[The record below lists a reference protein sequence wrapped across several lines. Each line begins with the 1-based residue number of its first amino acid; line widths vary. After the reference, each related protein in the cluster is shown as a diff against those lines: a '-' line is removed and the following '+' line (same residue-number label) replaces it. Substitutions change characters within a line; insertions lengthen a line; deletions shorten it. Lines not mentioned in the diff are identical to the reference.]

1 MRNVIIGADGGGT
14 KTNLVALDAAT
25 GRKVATAATG
35 SINVYFAGMEEA
47 VANMKAALAALELQE
62 DDRILALA
70 IGDPAMDDSSPEDG
84 LAFRNRVKALLPA
97 GALCLSKSD
106 VFMALYAF
114 TGGMPGALMV
124 AGTGSMGIGL
134 KNTYCHNSFQPPLTV
149 GGWGEPT
156 TDPGSG
162 NDIAVRGIC
171 AAMNAF
177 DGIRP
182 DTALCRAVQD
192 FCGTSQPRGL
202 VGILNGEEMTRSKIA
217 AFSREVARC
226 ADAGDP
232 VSMEILQEA
241 GLVLGKYACSLLRQI
256 GAAVPVGAYGSV
268 LIHNGCVRRVFTET
282 IHKEFPQAQVSI
294 PDTPPEY
301 GAARFAAHA
310 LGIRWEEEK

>member
-1 MRNVIIGADGGGT
+1 MRNVIIGVDGGGT

-35 SINVYFAGMEEA
+35 SINVYFAGMETA
-47 VANMKAALAALELQE
+47 VANMKAALKDLALQE
-62 DDRILALA
+62 DRILALA

-84 LAFRNRVKALLPA
+84 RAFRERIEALLPE
-97 GALCLSKSD
+97 GTLCLSKSD

-114 TGGMPGALMV
+114 TGGEPGALMV

-134 KNTYCHNSFQPPLTV
+134 KERYSHHSFQIPLSV
-149 GGWGEPT
+149 GGWGNPT

-162 NDIAVRGIC
+162 NHIAIAGIT
-171 AAMNAF
+171 AALDAF
-177 DGIRP
+177 DGIGP
-182 DTALCRAVQD
+182 DTELCQAVQV
-192 FCGTSQPRGL
+192 FFGAAEPRAL
-202 VGILNGEEMTRSKIA
+202 VGILNGEDMTRSKIA

-232 VSMEILQEA
+232 VSMEILHEA

-268 LIHNGCVRRVFTET
+268 LIHNGCVRRIFTET
-282 IHKEFPQAQVSI
+282 IQKEFPQAQVSI
-294 PDTPPEY
+294 PAIPPEY